1 MGQFCTALMSDALHT
16 GLVQS
21 FHIASLDRGLIING
35 SGRSD
40 RKEADSVVVNKSG
53 PGWHNTGIE
62 RMRQFKLYRE
72 LENRLQAVE
81 EDRRAILMRADEAEA
96 GLRAAL
102 RALAILEADV
112 GKLSASLSSG
122 PTVHKAHSAASVEQ
136 SPTRSGEVRK
146 PTLEELFAA
155 TERAIKVGT

>member
-1 MGQFCTALMSDALHT
+1 
-16 GLVQS
+16 
-21 FHIASLDRGLIING
+21 
-35 SGRSD
+35 
-40 RKEADSVVVNKSG
+40 
-53 PGWHNTGIE
+53 
-62 RMRQFKLYRE
+62 MRQFKLYRE